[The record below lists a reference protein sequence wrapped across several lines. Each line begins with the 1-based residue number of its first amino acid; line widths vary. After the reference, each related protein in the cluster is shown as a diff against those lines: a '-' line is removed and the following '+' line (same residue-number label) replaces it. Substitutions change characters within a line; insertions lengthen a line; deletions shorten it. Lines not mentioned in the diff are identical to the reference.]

1 MYGSWATTR
10 ISKARA
16 RLTTSRPMLPSPTMP
31 SVLPRSSWPI
41 SFFFSHLPA
50 RVEVLACGM
59 ERAMASISA
68 SVCSA
73 TDTAFPPGVFITSTP
88 AVVAASRSTLSTPTP
103 ARPITLSLGDLASTS
118 AVTWT
123 ALRTSSASASARCCA
138 YSLGLETM
146 TFQPG
151 SPRNRSRAAG
161 AMGSAMRMFIVQRK
175 RQAPALC
182 TPSLRLRR
190 KRASGRSQETLHLDV
205 HMGGPCLRIT
215 FIMPLIDQ
223 VQKDMV
229 AAMKA
234 RQEARLS
241 ALRMVKAALMKQ
253 KVDSPKPLDE
263 AAEMAVLKS
272 LIKQRIDAA
281 DAFRKAGRAE
291 QADKEEAERKLIE
304 TYLPE

>member
-1 MYGSWATTR
+1 
-10 ISKARA
+10 
-16 RLTTSRPMLPSPTMP
+16 
-31 SVLPRSSWPI
+31 
-41 SFFFSHLPA
+41 
-50 RVEVLACGM
+50 
-59 ERAMASISA
+59 
-68 SVCSA
+68 
-73 TDTAFPPGVFITSTP
+73 
-88 AVVAASRSTLSTPTP
+88 
-103 ARPITLSLGDLASTS
+103 
-118 AVTWT
+118 
-123 ALRTSSASASARCCA
+123 
-138 YSLGLETM
+138 
-146 TFQPG
+146 
-151 SPRNRSRAAG
+151 
-161 AMGSAMRMFIVQRK
+161 
-175 RQAPALC
+175 
-182 TPSLRLRR
+182 
-190 KRASGRSQETLHLDV
+190 LHLDV

-304 TYLPE
+304 TYLPEGATEAELDAALAAALAETGVTSLKQMGVVMKAAQARIQGKTVDGKALSDKVRAKLQ